1 MDLLPEVQESN
12 LTVEIEDN
20 EPIDEEQI
28 EEEQVEALPEITEKE
43 KIQVDE
49 VFKKAE
55 ALPAVPTL
63 QKIKKKRTMTPQAK
77 ESLAKARAKALETR
91 KRNAELRKEG
101 KLKTKKQIEEDKIK
115 KEIEDRK
122 PVINNITHETKHI
135 TNNITQEDIMR
146 IALETSSKA
155 TQKVLEDYEEVRKQ
169 RKEVKRKKKE
179 AEQHR
184 TIVKNKINTALG
196 MNRNDT
202 NFYDSCF

>member
-1 MDLLPEVQESN
+1 MDLLPEVEEAN
-12 LTVEIEDN
+12 LSIEINDDTEA
-20 EPIDEEQI
+20 EPV
-28 EEEQVEALPEITEKE
+28 EEEEEVLPEITEKE

-49 VFKKAE
+49 VFKKVE
-55 ALPAVPTL
+55 ALPPVPTL

-77 ESLAKARAKALETR
+77 ESLAKARSKALETR

-115 KEIEDRK
+115 QEIQDRK
-122 PVINNITHETKHI
+122 PVINNITHETKNI
-135 TNNITQEDIMR
+135 TNNITEEDIMR

-155 TQKVLEDYEEVRKQ
+155 TKKVLEDYEEVRKQ

-179 AEQHR
+179 EEQHR
-184 TIVKNKINTALG
+184 TIVKQKINTALG
-196 MNRNDT
+196 MDRNHT

>member
-1 MDLLPEVQESN
+1 
-12 LTVEIEDN
+12 
-20 EPIDEEQI
+20 
-28 EEEQVEALPEITEKE
+28 
-43 KIQVDE
+43 
-49 VFKKAE
+49 
-55 ALPAVPTL
+55 
-63 QKIKKKRTMTPQAK
+63 MTPQAK

-91 KRNAELRKEG
+91 KKNAELRKEG

-115 KEIEDRK
+115 KDIEDRK

-135 TNNITQEDIMR
+135 TNNITQEDIMK

-155 TQKVLEDYEEVRKQ
+155 TQKVLEGYEQVRKQ
-169 RKEVKRKKKE
+169 RKEEKKKKKE

-196 MNRNDT
+196 MNRNDD

>member
-1 MDLLPEVQESN
+1 MDLLPEVEDSN
-12 LTVEIEDN
+12 LSVEIVDDN
-20 EPIDEEQI
+20 SIDENLMD
-28 EEEQVEALPEITEKE
+28 EEEVEALPEITEKE

-55 ALPAVPTL
+55 ALPPVPKL

-115 KEIEDRK
+115 KDIEDRK

-135 TNNITQEDIMR
+135 TNNITEEDIMR

-155 TQKVLEDYEEVRKQ
+155 TQKVLQDYEEVRKQ

-179 AEQHR
+179 EEQQR
-184 TIVKNKINTALG
+184 TIVKQKINTALG
-196 MNRNDT
+196 MDRNHQ

>member
-1 MDLLPEVQESN
+1 MDLLPEVQDSN
-12 LTVEIEDN
+12 LSVEIVDDN
-20 EPIDEEQI
+20 SIDENLI
-28 EEEQVEALPEITEKE
+28 DEEQVEALPEITEKE

-55 ALPAVPTL
+55 ALPAVPKL

-135 TNNITQEDIMR
+135 TNNITEEDIMR

-155 TQKVLEDYEEVRKQ
+155 TQKVLQDYEEVRKQ

-184 TIVKNKINTALG
+184 TLVKNKINTALG
-196 MNRNDT
+196 YNRNDT